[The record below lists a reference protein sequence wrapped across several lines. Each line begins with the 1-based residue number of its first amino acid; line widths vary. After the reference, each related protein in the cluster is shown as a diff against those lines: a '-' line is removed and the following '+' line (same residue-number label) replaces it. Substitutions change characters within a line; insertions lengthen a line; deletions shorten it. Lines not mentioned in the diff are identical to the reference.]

1 MAGIIDIVPE
11 LLDSFGERREEEN
24 KDESLFQ
31 FFHSFV
37 NVLEGIKTQVKNVHW
52 ASLQLPNSDK
62 RGAHLYLDDFLEVVE
77 DFQDKVAECAMGI
90 TGVSFKMNTVHGT
103 YFEASCTKELMD
115 YVQRKALEFYDAI
128 PKTSICA
135 GIKSETE
142 VFILNINQYVFR
154 FKLTE

>member
-1 MAGIIDIVPE
+1 MAGIINIVPE
-11 LLDSFGERREEEN
+11 LLDSFGEEREEEN

-31 FFHSFV
+31 FFHNFV
-37 NVLEGIKTQVKNVHW
+37 NILEGIKTQVKNVHW
-52 ASLQLPNSDK
+52 ASLLLPNSDK

-77 DFQDKVAECAMGI
+77 DFQDKIAECAMGI
-90 TGVSFKMNTVHGT
+90 TGVSFKMNTVYGT
-103 YFEASCTKELMD
+103 HFEASCTKELMD
-115 YVQRKALEFYDAI
+115 YVQRKALEFYNAI
-128 PKTSICA
+128 PETAICA